1 MQMMST
7 DSFVSIASL
16 MIACIAFGITLGNL
30 HTKK

>member
-1 MQMMST
+1 MMST

-16 MIACIAFGITLGNL
+16 MIAYIAFGITLGNL